1 MVSIRFKD
9 AEGKPVPWKLRSIT
23 EEENQ
28 ECRRAATRKVKG
40 KNGVYTPEIDPNDY
54 MAKLMVTSV
63 IYPDL
68 KNSELQKSYGVL
80 GAESLL
86 RKMLLPGEFAALGE
100 RVQALNGFDR
110 DMNELVDEVKTNQ
123 RGRRR
128 RELCVLR
135 PPRTAHSS
143 S

>member
-1 MVSIRFKD
+1 MSDFSMFFAGQSPAEITEEFVVSIRFKD

-110 DMNELVDEVKTNQ
+110 DMNELVDEVKN
-123 RGRRR
+123 
-128 RELCVLR
+128 
-135 PPRTAHSS
+135 
-143 S
+143 

>member
-1 MVSIRFKD
+1 
-9 AEGKPVPWKLRSIT
+9 EGSPVPWKLRSIT

-28 ECRRAATRKVKG
+28 ECRKAATRKVKG
-40 KNGVYTPEIDPNDY
+40 KNGVFTPEIDPNDY
-54 MAKLMVTSV
+54 MTKLMVSSV

-110 DMNELVDEVKTNQ
+110 DMNELVDDVKN
-123 RGRRR
+123 
-128 RELCVLR
+128 
-135 PPRTAHSS
+135 
-143 S
+143 

>member
-1 MVSIRFKD
+1 MSDFSMFFAGQSSAEITEQFVVSARFKD
-9 AEGKPVPWKLRSIT
+9 AGGTPVPWKLRSIT

-28 ECRRAATRKVKG
+28 ECRKAATRKVKG
-40 KNGVYTPEIDPNDY
+40 KNGVFAPEIDPNDY
-54 MAKLMVTSV
+54 MAKLMISSV

-68 KNSELQKSYGVL
+68 KNVDLQKSYAVM

-110 DMNELVDEVKTNQ
+110 DMQDLVDEVKN
-123 RGRRR
+123 
-128 RELCVLR
+128 
-135 PPRTAHSS
+135 
-143 S
+143 

>member
-1 MVSIRFKD
+1 MSDFSMFFAGQSSAEITEEFVVSVRFKN
-9 AEGKPVPWKLRSIT
+9 AEGNPVAWKLRSIT

-28 ECRRAATRKVKG
+28 ECRKAATRKVKG
-40 KNGVYTPEIDPNDY
+40 KNGVFTPEIDPNDY
-54 MAKLMVTSV
+54 MAKLMVSSV

-110 DMNELVDEVKTNQ
+110 DMNELVDDVKN
-123 RGRRR
+123 
-128 RELCVLR
+128 
-135 PPRTAHSS
+135 
-143 S
+143 

>member
-1 MVSIRFKD
+1 MSDFSMFFAEHSTAEITEEFVVSVRFKD
-9 AEGKPVPWKLRSIT
+9 AEGHPVPWKLRSIT

-28 ECRRAATRKVKG
+28 ECRKAATRKIKG
-40 KNGVYTPEIDPNDY
+40 KNGVFTPEIDANEY
-54 MAKLMVTSV
+54 MSKLMVASV

-80 GAESLL
+80 GAEALL

-110 DMNELVDEVKTNQ
+110 DINELVDEVKN
-123 RGRRR
+123 
-128 RELCVLR
+128 
-135 PPRTAHSS
+135 
-143 S
+143 

>member
-1 MVSIRFKD
+1 MSDFSMFFAGQSPAEITEEFVVSIRFKD

-54 MAKLMVTSV
+54 MAKLMVMSV

-110 DMNELVDEVKTNQ
+110 DMNELVDEVKN
-123 RGRRR
+123 
-128 RELCVLR
+128 
-135 PPRTAHSS
+135 
-143 S
+143 